1 MRLPENVPVD
11 TLGTASIRSYAAA
24 RASMLRDIGARQHA
38 VMSAFGGAP
47 QIFSCYL
54 DTGAGPTAFDLP
66 QIRIPP
72 GVTRCVVGIL
82 ARGRGR
88 VVFKTPADTNGIGF
102 NHSMGVPGHREGL
115 RWSFGSGSGGTL
127 PNVSRTLILASTPSE
142 TWRMVTA
149 TLDGTTYTDDL
160 EIFGLAFVPQHL
172 AR

>member
-1 MRLPENVPVD
+1 MRLPENIPVD
-11 TLGTASIRSYAAA
+11 TLGTAAIRSFAPA

-54 DTGAGPTAFDLP
+54 DTGATTASFELP

-82 ARGRGR
+82 ARGRGQ
-88 VVFKTPADTNGIGF
+88 VVVKTSVDTNGIQF
-102 NHSMGVPGHREGL
+102 NHSMGTVGHREGI

-127 PNVSRTLILASTPSE
+127 PNVSRTLVLASTPSE
-142 TWRMVTA
+142 SWSMVTA